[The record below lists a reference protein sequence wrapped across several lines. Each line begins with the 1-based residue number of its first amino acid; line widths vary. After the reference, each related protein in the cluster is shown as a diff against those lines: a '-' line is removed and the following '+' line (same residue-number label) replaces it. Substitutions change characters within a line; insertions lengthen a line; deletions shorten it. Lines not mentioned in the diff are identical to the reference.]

1 MKWKVFFILSMVFL
15 FACNKAQ
22 NNSTSYQTKDIT
34 PKGEHNLLIV
44 ESESCIYCKQ
54 LDRDLKSDEGLKAS
68 LQGMNIYKILYESN
82 SKVKYKLE
90 GTEGIKSE
98 EELAK
103 MLRVNSFPYLLFYN
117 GRGNI
122 VLSIPGYVEPKALA
136 CIVDYVKDEE
146 YKKKKVQDYLRER
159 QCV

>member
-1 MKWKVFFILSMVFL
+1 MFFVLSTVFL
-15 FACNKAQ
+15 FACNKA
-22 NNSTSYQTKDIT
+22 NTPSSLVKDIT
-34 PKGEHNLLIV
+34 PRGEYNLLIV

-54 LDRDLKSDEGLKAS
+54 LDKDLKSDENLKVA
-68 LQGMNIYKILYESN
+68 LQNMKIYRILYESN
-82 SKVKYKLE
+82 SKVKYMLE
-90 GTEGIKSE
+90 GKEGIKSE

-117 GRGNI
+117 EKGNI

-136 CIVDYVKDEE
+136 CIVTYVKDEE
-146 YKKKKVQDYLRER
+146 YKKKKIQDYLRER

>member
-1 MKWKVFFILSMVFL
+1 MVFL

-22 NNSTSYQTKDIT
+22 NNSPSSQMKDIT

-54 LDRDLKSDEGLKAS
+54 LDKDLKSDENLKVA
-68 LQGMNIYKILYESN
+68 LQSMNIYRILYESN

-90 GTEGIKSE
+90 GKEGVKSE

-117 GRGNI
+117 RKGNI